1 MTNQYSNPLVQALVD
16 DLDENIV
23 SIVANSGNMVI
34 DLINPVTGTLDQVN
48 LSMCDSHE
56 FIFDISYTIDL
67 EGRDRSNPEPFS
79 VGVIDLEDLYDWI
92 LIEDVDTTAEVTD
105 LWADTK
111 GGSTMTI

>member
-23 SIVANSGNMVI
+23 SIVANSGNMTI

-56 FIFDISYTIDL
+56 FIFDMSYTIDV
-67 EGRDRSNPEPFS
+67 EGRDRSSPEP
-79 VGVIDLEDLYDWI
+79 VKVAVVDLNDLYDWI
-92 LIEDVDTTAEVTD
+92 LIEE
-105 LWADTK
+105 
-111 GGSTMTI
+111 

>member
-23 SIVANSGNMVI
+23 SVVANSGNMII

-56 FIFDISYTIDL
+56 FIFDISYTIDV
-67 EGRDRSNPEPFS
+67 EGMNFGTKSPITVDIS
-79 VGVIDLEDLYDWI
+79 DLNDLYEWI
-92 LIEDVDTTAEVTD
+92 LIQE
-105 LWADTK
+105 
-111 GGSTMTI
+111 

>member
-23 SIVANSGNMVI
+23 SVVANSGNMTI

-56 FIFDISYTIDL
+56 FIFDMSYTIDTQGTDVANGIREETL
-67 EGRDRSNPEPFS
+67 T
-79 VGVIDLEDLYDWI
+79 VTIDTLEDLYEWI
-92 LIEDVDTTAEVTD
+92 LIEE
-105 LWADTK
+105 
-111 GGSTMTI
+111 

>member
-23 SIVANSGNMVI
+23 SIVANSGNMII

-56 FIFDISYTIDL
+56 FIFDMSYTIDAK
-67 EGRDRSNPEPFS
+67 GMNSGTKSPVTVDIS
-79 VGVIDLEDLYDWI
+79 DLADLY
-92 LIEDVDTTAEVTD
+92 E
-105 LWADTK
+105 
-111 GGSTMTI
+111 